1 MKRYMPLL
9 FLLFLIAIPA
19 DAKIVFGY
27 FSPKANDVNVY
38 YTTGDYASVTVSG
51 EIHVENSPSIYF
63 TLDSVEYY
71 VDGNLVAK
79 DTFGSYGFTF
89 SFSRTLNIPLGLH
102 FVKVRAVSP
111 DAGEGVI
118 TFYADVQSG
127 IQKSCTVYYEG
138 VPVTMTLEVPRDGGT
153 IRLYSGQKMG
163 LYGHIN
169 VGKSIK
175 KTSSVTVSVNIDG
188 NNIGSWNSPT
198 VLGLDMY
205 SAAFTISTDI
215 SPGTHKA
222 NVTMQ
227 SAWGSCNVTATFTV
241 EKVSAQSYPMITSQ
255 NMIVGAPGVWCK
267 LLAGYS
273 YACDDKTGVI
283 AYEISDDGKAV
294 PISRNDPRV
303 QNSPAVVTAI
313 QYLPPVCDEWGCYN
327 PCNYNGCVY
336 KQVISMDSQGRTEN
350 VRIEIYPANP
360 DPKFSNSQEA
370 GYSTVQIPMTL
381 KAWVLNSWYTPKVTV
396 VRIINL
402 GTGAVDADVTGLPDG
417 RSGPPSTVTTYE
429 TTFYVTPSRN
439 GYLVVVYYTYYGS
452 TYWVEGKIS
461 SATRSEQSLPRILPS
476 SVILQISGSQVYEP
490 VSLTLSNGASVSIPV
505 KSSVCKYKTT
515 ATLPDGTAV
524 QCCLPSNEPVTLLRN
539 QFQALLT
546 DLPGASGYTRGIYC
560 LNYACL
566 SLSPFAA
573 EQIVIPVSHPA
584 NPQHWTSVTA
594 TIQAWGIQPPYY
606 PITGTYNEP
615 FLFTPNTSIPLL
627 QAVLPVQ
634 ARYGVSYPYEY
645 NPKRS
650 DNVIIGW
657 VSDNL
662 AVCRPDKFRI
672 DGQVYS
678 YPLTCDKGFLAAIA
692 NPVPNQP
699 GATASKN
706 VKIEY
711 LTVEGNVFERQNTKA
726 EFTKSISAQRGYA
739 FVEGSKFT
747 LDFEVNTSSRITSA
761 YMLKGGDRVEGQI
774 VDPMK
779 LVRFSWTGKSS
790 DETWQVT
797 VCNEQGKCNTSSVTI
812 LGSPPVTMDSP
823 PCSESTPTIGDL
835 VVYISYPPNNAVIPP
850 GTLKAT
856 AEAYTNGA
864 RITEVFLVITTSD
877 GETICSTTR
886 SSPDSGN
893 TYSITCNLNEGSYT
907 FAAYAHDSLGR
918 SKSDRVSFTVGS
930 GTGSSSGGSGGGG
943 SGSQPPTITQFSYPM
958 YCIND
963 GSSVTVTFSAS
974 APNGLKEARL
984 YADGQ
989 LATSKSLSGTSANNV
1004 QMTFRAVFNG
1014 KQSITIRLVVE
1025 DTAGLTAEASG
1036 LLVACSRCP
1045 DQPPV
1050 VNIIEPSRDEYRIEE
1065 GDTYQLPV
1073 TVGYS
1078 DDSAVKRLDLYINN
1092 QYYFG
1097 IDLDSRSGTVAI
1109 SPDIVRIELPQGNY
1123 TLKAV
1128 VKDSC
1133 NQATEAVKTVKIKK
1147 EEERINLVWT
1157 FKKYSDSLAYT
1168 NKGPINYLF
1177 REYYSVGDMQMS
1189 LPSRSPPT
1197 DASTVLSCN
1206 YEGTCVVYLKPTAS
1220 LGNSQ
1225 PSGDGNIIL
1234 GWYNPSRKLV
1244 HFDGPCAVDMAG
1256 SNVIYN
1262 IYKGLNYDYK
1272 YEFKAGCCRYEC
1284 VLESRLGG
1292 TEANCVKI
1300 C

>member
-1 MKRYMPLL
+1 
-9 FLLFLIAIPA
+9 
-19 DAKIVFGY
+19 
-27 FSPKANDVNVY
+27 
-38 YTTGDYASVTVSG
+38 
-51 EIHVENSPSIYF
+51 
-63 TLDSVEYY
+63 
-71 VDGNLVAK
+71 
-79 DTFGSYGFTF
+79 
-89 SFSRTLNIPLGLH
+89 
-102 FVKVRAVSP
+102 
-111 DAGEGVI
+111 
-118 TFYADVQSG
+118 
-127 IQKSCTVYYEG
+127 
-138 VPVTMTLEVPRDGGT
+138 
-153 IRLYSGQKMG
+153 
-163 LYGHIN
+163 
-169 VGKSIK
+169 
-175 KTSSVTVSVNIDG
+175 
-188 NNIGSWNSPT
+188 
-198 VLGLDMY
+198 
-205 SAAFTISTDI
+205 
-215 SPGTHKA
+215 
-222 NVTMQ
+222 
-227 SAWGSCNVTATFTV
+227 VTATFTV

-273 YACDDKTGVI
+273 YACDDKTGII

-303 QNSPAVVTAI
+303 QNSPVVVTAI
-313 QYLPPVCDEWGCYN
+313 QYLPPVCDEWSCYN

-336 KQVISMDSQGRTEN
+336 KQVISTDAQGRTEN

-370 GYSTVQIPMTL
+370 GYSTIQIPITL
-381 KAWVLNSWYTPKVTV
+381 KAWVLNSRYTPKVTV

-402 GTGAVDADVTGLPDG
+402 GTGAVDTDVTGLPDG
-417 RSGPPSTVTTYE
+417 SGPPSTVTTYE

-615 FLFTPNTSIPLL
+615 FLFTPNTPIPLL

-634 ARYGVSYPYEY
+634 ARYGVPYPYEY

-812 LGSPPVTMDSP
+812 LGSPPVTMNSP

-943 SGSQPPTITQFSYPM
+943 SGSQPPTITQFNYPM

-1004 QMTFRAVFNG
+1004 QMTFRAAFNG
-1014 KQSITIRLVVE
+1014 KQSITIRLVIE

-1050 VNIIEPSRDEYRIEE
+1050 VNIIQPNQQEYLIEE
-1065 GDTYQLPV
+1065 GRNTYPLPV
-1073 TVGYS
+1073 TVSYS
-1078 DDSAVKRLDLYINN
+1078 DDSAVKRLELYINN

-1097 IDLDSRSGTVAI
+1097 IDLDSKSGTIAI
-1109 SPDIVRIELPQGNY
+1109 SPDIVQIELPQGNY

-1133 NQATEAVKTVKIKK
+1133 NQIVETTKDVSIHKENIIPLYWNAAETSIAGGGTILAPATEA
-1147 EEERINLVWT
+1147 N
-1157 FKKYSDSLAYT
+1157 Y
-1168 NKGPINYLF
+1168 NKGTL
-1177 REYYSVGDMQMS
+1177 
-1189 LPSRSPPT
+1189 
-1197 DASTVLSCN
+1197 N
-1206 YEGTCVVYLKPTAS
+1206 YEKVEYDVHYTGYLRNALLTTGEQLMPYARLMGSLDKENNTAYIEWPCENVPGDVVWFIEPGT
-1220 LGNSQ
+1220 
-1225 PSGDGNIIL
+1225 
-1234 GWYNPSRKLV
+1234 
-1244 HFDGPCAVDMAG
+1244 
-1256 SNVIYN
+1256 
-1262 IYKGLNYDYK
+1262 K
-1272 YEFKAGCCRYEC
+1272 YQFKAGCCRYEC
-1284 VLESRLGG
+1284 PPDWQGAITG
-1292 TEANCVKI
+1292 CVRV